1 MQYRV
6 TTKEMLGLHMY
17 KSKLNQAL
25 LMAAGLS
32 LSAISLSSLAVTVP
46 NGVKLDQVQELVR
59 GNGTEVESLDP
70 QKVSGVP
77 EANIIRDLLEGLI
90 NQDDEGNLVPGVATS
105 WTTEDNKVWIFNLRK
120 DAKWSN
126 GDPVTAD
133 DFVYTWRRLGD
144 PNTGSPYASYL
155 SMTAM
160 KNATNIIEGKKP
172 IESLGVEALDKN
184 TLQVTLDNP
193 LSYFASMLVH
203 TSMKPVHKATVEK
216 YGDKWTSVDT
226 YVGNGA
232 YKLEKWVV
240 NERIVLNRNPNYW
253 DNANTVINMVTY
265 LPIENQVAEMN
276 RYLAGEVDIT
286 NEVPSEHI
294 KRLKKDYS
302 DDLKITPYLCTYY
315 YEFNMLKKPFD
326 NLDVRKALSY
336 AIDREVLTK
345 LVIGKGDT
353 SAYNFTHLAT
363 NGLEIDTPE
372 FAKMTQ
378 KERVAEAKKLMAKAG
393 FDKNNPLEF
402 SVLYNTSENHKKIAV
417 ALASMWKQSLGVK
430 VILEN
435 QEWKSYLDTKRQG
448 NFEVS
453 RAGWCGDYNE
463 ASTFLGIMRKDHS
476 QNYSKYASD
485 AFDKS
490 LDNALNAKT
499 NAERAGFYKTAEK
512 LLAQDMPIIPMYH
525 YVNARL
531 VNPQIGGYPMKNPEH
546 NIYSK
551 DMYIIAK

>member
-1 MQYRV
+1 
-6 TTKEMLGLHMY
+6 MY

-25 LMAAGLS
+25 LLAAGLS
-32 LSAISLSSLAVTVP
+32 LSSASLFSQAATIP
-46 NGVKLDQVQELVR
+46 NGVKLAPVQELVR

-77 EANIIRDLLEGLI
+77 EANIIRDLLEGMV
-90 NQDDEGNLVPGVATS
+90 NQDDAGNLIPGVATS
-105 WTTEDNKVWIFNLRK
+105 WETEDNKTWLFNLRK

-144 PNTGSPYASYL
+144 PKTGSPYASYL
-155 SMTAM
+155 AMTAM
-160 KNATNIIEGKKP
+160 KNAADIIEGKKP
-172 IESLGVEALDKN
+172 VTDLGVEAVDAHTLKVSLDK
-184 TLQVTLDNP
+184 P
-193 LSYFASMLVH
+193 LSYFVSMLAH
-203 TSMKPVHKATVEK
+203 TSMKPVHKAIVEK
-216 YGDKWTSVDT
+216 YDDKWTSVDT

-232 YKLEKWVV
+232 FKLEKWVV
-240 NERIVLNRNPNYW
+240 NERIVLTKNDQYW
-253 DNANTVINMVTY
+253 DKQNTVLNKVTY

-276 RYLAGEVDIT
+276 RYLAGEIDIT
-286 NEVPSEHI
+286 NEVPTEHI
-294 KRLKKDYS
+294 KRLKQDHS

-315 YEFNMLKKPFD
+315 YEFNMEKQPFD

-336 AIDREVLTK
+336 AVDRDILTK

-353 SAYNFTHLAT
+353 PGYNFTHIAT
-363 NGLEIDTPE
+363 NGFELDQPE

-378 KERVAEAKKLMAKAG
+378 KQRVAEARKLMEKAG
-393 FDKNNPLEF
+393 YNRNNPLEF

-417 ALASMWKQSLGVK
+417 ALASMWKSALGVK
-430 VILEN
+430 IELEN

-463 ASTFLGIMRKDHS
+463 ASTFLGIMRTGHS
-476 QNYSKYASD
+476 QNYPKYASLE
-485 AFDKS
+485 FDKS
-490 LDNALNAKT
+490 LDNALSAKT
-499 NAERAGFYKTAEK
+499 DVERAGYYKVSEK

-531 VNPQIGGYPMKNPEH
+531 VNPQVGGYPMKNPEH